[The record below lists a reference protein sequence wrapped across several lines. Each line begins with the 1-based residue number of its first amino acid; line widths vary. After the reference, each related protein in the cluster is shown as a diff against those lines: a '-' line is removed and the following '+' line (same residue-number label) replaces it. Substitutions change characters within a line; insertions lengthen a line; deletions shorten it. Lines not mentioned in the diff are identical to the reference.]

1 MKIKKGGKLGGQERN
16 MDKTLLQCRWDR
28 VSIRERRRR
37 TVRGGEEDRQTRSS
51 QIGYF
56 TVVVAF
62 HLLNINIYKK
72 LVDNIYKNKYN
83 GGGKGRGMMFWL
95 KV

>member
-72 LVDNIYKNKYN
+72 WWIIYIKINIMGVER
-83 GGGKGRGMMFWL
+83 GGG
-95 KV
+95 